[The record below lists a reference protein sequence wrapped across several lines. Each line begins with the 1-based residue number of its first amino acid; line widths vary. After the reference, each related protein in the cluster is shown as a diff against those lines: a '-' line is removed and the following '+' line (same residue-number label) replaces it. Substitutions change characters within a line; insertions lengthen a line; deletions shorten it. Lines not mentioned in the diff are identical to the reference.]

1 MEHGEVLDELKP
13 LVSTP
18 VLLSRVFATF
28 IEVGGCSESKED
40 DASVELD
47 PQAYAS
53 RYPGHRDWHGPGERR
68 YSTRGRAQT
77 WSAVDC
83 LPTPLETSKFIGG
96 SSAIVDVGR
105 FWRNARTATHRPNG
119 GKFLLRRRFRMLK

>member
-47 PQAYAS
+47 PQACAS
-53 RYPGHRDWHGPGERR
+53 RYPGHRDWHGRGKGGTPRGEGPNLECSRLSTYTLGDFEIYRGVERNSRR
-68 YSTRGRAQT
+68 WQVFKS
-77 WSAVDC
+77 
-83 LPTPLETSKFIGG
+83 
-96 SSAIVDVGR
+96 
-105 FWRNARTATHRPNG
+105 
-119 GKFLLRRRFRMLK
+119 